1 MNISPHTIGFDIDCV
16 VADTMSAF
24 IDLARKE
31 YDVTIK
37 PEQIT
42 SFQVEKCLDIP
53 PRIIQDIFSRLLE
66 EPLESGLQPMDHAV
80 SVLTALSIE
89 APLTF
94 ITARPTKKPI
104 DRWLHTILGESVY
117 SKINL
122 IATGEHDGKLPYIK
136 NAGLHSFID
145 DRVPTCLEL
154 AENGFQPIVFSQPWN
169 RGKHDLPSV
178 ENWLSIQDLFLNHG
192 TKAQ

>member
-1 MNISPHTIGFDIDCV
+1 MNISPNTLGFDIDCV

-24 IDLARKE
+24 IDLAWKE

-37 PEQIT
+37 PEEIT
-42 SFQVEKCLDIP
+42 SFQVEECLDIP

-80 SVLTALSIE
+80 SVLTDLSMK

-94 ITARPTKKPI
+94 ITARPTRKPI
-104 DRWLHTILGESVY
+104 AQWLHTILGETVY
-117 SKINL
+117 SRVNL

-145 DRVPTCLEL
+145 DRVPTCIEL
-154 AENGFQPIVFSQPWN
+154 AEKGFQPIVFSQPWN
-169 RGKHDLPSV
+169 RGKHDLPTVKS
-178 ENWLSIQDLFLNHG
+178 WLCI
-192 TKAQ
+192 KALCLGQEI